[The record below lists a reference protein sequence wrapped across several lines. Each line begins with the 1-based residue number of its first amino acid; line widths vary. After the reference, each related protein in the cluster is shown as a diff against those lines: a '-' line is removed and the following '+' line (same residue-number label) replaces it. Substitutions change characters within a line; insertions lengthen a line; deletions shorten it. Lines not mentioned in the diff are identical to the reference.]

1 MVLVMTEVRLD
12 MRLLIVEDEPS
23 LGKTLVD
30 SLGGQGFETKLAT
43 SAQAAE
49 NRVWNE
55 PFDLMLLDVMLPEG
69 DEAGFELAQGL
80 REAGFRQPIL
90 FLTAREALPDR
101 VRGLA
106 VGDDYLAKPFALAE
120 LVARLKALS
129 RRGEIKPQ
137 VLNLGDEL
145 ELSLEKREVRY
156 KAALVRLTAK
166 EYQVLELLALNKGR
180 IFTREEIL
188 ERIWGPG
195 FESDSNLVDVYIK
208 NLRKRLH
215 EKVIET
221 VRGLGYRVGE

>member
-1 MVLVMTEVRLD
+1 MNTLTSE

-23 LGKTLVD
+23 LGKTLAE
-30 SLGGQGFETKLAT
+30 SLSDQGFETNLAT

-49 NRVWNE
+49 EWVWNQ

-69 DEAGFELAQGL
+69 EEAGFELAKGL
-80 REAGFRQPIL
+80 RAAGFRQPIL

-101 VRGLA
+101 VRGLE

-137 VLNLGDEL
+137 ILNLGDGL
-145 ELSLEKREVRY
+145 ELALEKREVRY
-156 KAALVRLTAK
+156 HNQLVRLTAK
-166 EYQVLELLALNKGR
+166 EYQMLELLALNKGR

-188 ERIWGPG
+188 SSIWGPG